1 MFHKRRA
8 LDPTWP
14 KQWFDHKP
22 VLWRVAECV
31 PRRESVAGV
40 FKNDKEIS
48 GNKDQVSRK
57 VHCQQVLEQSSIP
70 PSNSC
75 HNPDHH
81 TMSKFSFY
89 TKYARP
95 PLILY
100 TFNGNC
106 STTPGQTA
114 KQHRSTAVQVSK
126 PTQSESMEAAPGRSW
141 ISLNSMWS
149 SFFFRYFRCPSFL
162 TGWVWWLSF
171 FDVQLMYSIEALQ
184 TLPTC
189 CRWWKKTSL

>member
-31 PRRESVAGV
+31 LWRESVAGV

-57 VHCQQVLEQSSIP
+57 VHCQQVLEQSSMP
-70 PSNSC
+70 PSNTC

-81 TMSKFSFY
+81 TMWKFSLY

-95 PLILY
+95 PLILS
-100 TFNGNC
+100 
-106 STTPGQTA
+106 STVPA
-114 KQHRSTAVQVSK
+114 WCLLANS
-126 PTQSESMEAAPGRSW
+126 EAASLHGCPGVQANAKWVDGGSTW
-141 ISLNSMWS
+141 KVLDLLKQYVVLD
-149 SFFFRYFRCPSFL
+149 FFL
-162 TGWVWWLSF
+162 TNISGAHPFWQVGYDGLVVWSTVNVFYWSPPNSACLF
-171 FDVQLMYSIEALQ
+171 EVVE
-184 TLPTC
+184 
-189 CRWWKKTSL
+189 KTSL